1 MPRILPMDVVT
12 YATGDRASLST
23 KVAPPYDVLDD
34 GPKQQ
39 LLARDPH
46 NIVEID
52 LPVTPPK
59 TVGPDEA
66 YQAAAKTYK
75 KWLDEG
81 VLKRHDK
88 PCVVAYEE
96 QYEFAGQTLSRRGLF
111 AGCGLEPFNQPNGI
125 FRHEMTIP
133 GGVNDRYK
141 LTEATGAQ
149 LSPVFSVFDDPDAAV
164 VSMLSP
170 WFDGKPADLE
180 AHTEHDDVLHRCWI
194 VDDEDVL
201 KKLETWFAERP
212 AFIADGH
219 HRYTTA
225 LKFHEDHPEMPAA
238 EKGLMVLVA
247 AQDPGMIV
255 KAYHR
260 VVTGLQNFSIDALQK
275 ACDELGGVK
284 LEKTTHGVGGLPAFF
299 DELPKFGFHAMGL
312 FDPETKG
319 TYALSYADPDPL
331 ASSHASRPNVWRE
344 LDVAVLQHHLVEH
357 VLMPRFGGED
367 IEVKYTAEL
376 PDLVSMSGE
385 APGRLGVIMQ
395 PTPLKSVMD
404 VARADDVMPAKSTF
418 FFPKLA
424 SGLVIHPVA

>member
-12 YATGDRASLST
+12 YAKGDRASLST
-23 KVAPPYDVLDD
+23 KVAPPYDVLDE

-66 YQAAAKTYK
+66 YEGAARTYK

-96 QYEFAGQTLSRRGLF
+96 VYEIAGQTLARRGLF
-111 AGCGLEPFNQPNGI
+111 AGCGLEPFNQPKGI
-125 FRHEMTIP
+125 YRHEMTIP

-164 VSMLSP
+164 VGMLSP

-194 VDDEDVL
+194 VDDESVL
-201 KKLETWFAERP
+201 QKLETWFAMRP

-225 LKFHEDHPEMPAA
+225 LKFHEDHPELPAA

-260 VVTGLQNFSIDALQK
+260 VITGLQNFTIDALQK
-275 ACDELGGVK
+275 VCDQLGGVK
-284 LEKTTHGVGGLPAFF
+284 LEKTTHGVGGLDDLF
-299 DELPKFGFHAMGL
+299 DELPKLGFHAMGL
-312 FDPETKG
+312 FDPESKE
-319 TYALSYADPDPL
+319 TYALSYAAPDPL
-331 ASSHASRPNVWRE
+331 ASSHASRPSVWRE

-376 PDLVSMSGE
+376 PELVSISRE